1 MGIPLISIEG
11 VEADDVIGT
20 LAEDAKNNDM
30 EVLISTGDKDM
41 AQLVDE
47 RVTLINTMNNQTLDI
62 EGVKEKFGVYPNQI
76 VDYLA
81 LMGDKSDNVPGIPGV
96 EKTATKWLNEF
107 KTLENLIDNAEK
119 ITGKIGQKLNSNLD
133 LLPTSKELVAINKKV
148 DIRKEAS

>member
-96 EKTATKWLNEF
+96 GKKTATKWLNEF

-119 ITGKIGQKLNSNLD
+119 ITC
-133 LLPTSKELVAINKKV
+133 LLYTSPSPRDQRGSRMPSSA
-148 DIRKEAS
+148 

>member
-62 EGVKEKFGVYPNQI
+62 EGVKEKFE
-76 VDYLA
+76 
-81 LMGDKSDNVPGIPGV
+81 SIP
-96 EKTATKWLNEF
+96 
-107 KTLENLIDNAEK
+107 I
-119 ITGKIGQKLNSNLD
+119 KLS
-133 LLPTSKELVAINKKV
+133 TIS
-148 DIRKEAS
+148 R